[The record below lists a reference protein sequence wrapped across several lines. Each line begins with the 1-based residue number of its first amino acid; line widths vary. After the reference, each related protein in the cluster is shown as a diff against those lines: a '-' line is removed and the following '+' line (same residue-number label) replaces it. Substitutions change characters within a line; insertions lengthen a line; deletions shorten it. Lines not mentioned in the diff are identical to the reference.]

1 MMKPIVSRGKFR
13 WNAEDMRGRLKS
25 ETRLFVKRLTA
36 RKNRRFI
43 KQVTASEVAVF
54 VVHDRDADR
63 DADLREQAALF
74 DWAADDYVDYDLDMD
89 KYNKP
94 WLQVF
99 SDGSVTYAYSEFD
112 WLDED
117 DLLWH
122 HHDEY
127 EAAE

>member
-13 WNAEDMRGRLKS
+13 WNAEGMRGRFKP
-25 ETRLFVKRLTA
+25 ETRSFVKRLTA

-43 KQVTASEVAVF
+43 KQVTASEVTAF
-54 VVHDRDADR
+54 VVYDR
-63 DADLREQAALF
+63 DADLREQAVLF

-122 HHDEY
+122 HPDEY